1 MKYTI
6 YDRKDNY
13 DQVIESKL
21 IHYLQANKIEH
32 LNYAW
37 SYFVLAFQ
45 MDKMIGLGVRYIN
58 NFHPN
63 NYYFYIDV
71 LGLFQRRNVGS
82 TTLSLLEK
90 NMPFIAPFQCLINAE
105 NRVAKHF
112 LLSHQFSLV
121 RKTYDFE
128 IEQAPVETR
137 SRITRKLNEL
147 SFGELSE
154 VKRLFY
160 LNYLHYHKSVNPLN
174 SKLDQNTFFKCIEK
188 TIDLKRSEV
197 LYNFVP
203 NSLAEKKKI
212 VSYILVGESMEKS
225 IEVAYIGGEFESNIQ
240 HYLGFFCSVLNTL
253 LAEYQILYLESDTT
267 DFYMSSLVKHL
278 NLNPLGQYNTYIKF
292 FDEA

>member
-32 LNYAW
+32 LNYAS
-37 SYFVLAFQ
+37 SYFVLTFQ
-45 MDKMIGLGVRYIN
+45 MDKMIGLGIRYIN

-63 NYYFYIDV
+63 SYYFYIDV
-71 LGLFQRRNVGS
+71 LGSFQRRNVGS
-82 TTLSLLEK
+82 TILGLLEK

-105 NRVAKHF
+105 NRVANHF
-112 LLSHQFSLV
+112 LLRHQFSLV
-121 RKTYDFE
+121 RKTYDVE
-128 IEQAPVETR
+128 IEQAPVETS

-147 SFGELSE
+147 SLGELSE

-174 SKLDQNTFFKCIEK
+174 SKLDQNTFFKSIEK

-197 LYNFVP
+197 LYDFVS
-203 NSLAEKKKI
+203 NSLAEQKKI
-212 VSYILVGESMEKS
+212 VSYILVGESTEQS

-240 HYLGFFCSVLNTL
+240 YYLGFFCSVLNTL
-253 LAEYQILYLESDTT
+253 LTEYQILYLESDTT

-278 NLNPLGQYNTYIKF
+278 NVNPLGQYNTYIKS